1 MEAHAER
8 WFAAWNARDAD
19 AIIDLYADD
28 VTFHSPFVTRLGLAE
43 DGELHGKPAFEDYVR
58 MALPR
63 VRNLKFEPIGVCE
76 GIADHTLVYR
86 NQSGHIVAERH
97 EYDAGGLIRFAS
109 AAYST
114 SPLKR
119 T

>member
-1 MEAHAER
+1 MDPHAER

-19 AIIDLYADD
+19 AIMALYADN
-28 VTFHSPFVTRLGLAE
+28 VAFHSPFVTRLGLSDTGQLQGKSAL
-43 DGELHGKPAFEDYVR
+43 DGYVR

-63 VRNLKFEPIGVCE
+63 LRNLKFDPIGVCE

-97 EYDAGGLIRFAS
+97 QYDTDGLICLAS

-119 T
+119 A